1 MGELQEYG
9 QKFSRPG
16 RTGEPQRRPVETWVE
31 ALVDVALGR
40 PGCAERTAEIGVN
53 LERTNGSGG
62 VEERVSATVLQMGV
76 YVV

>member
-1 MGELQEYG
+1 MAKNSLGLG
-9 QKFSRPG
+9 G
-16 RTGEPQRRPVETWVE
+16 LEPQRRPVETW
-31 ALVDVALGR
+31 VDVALGR
-40 PGCAERTAEIGVN
+40 PGCAERTAEIGLN